1 MKVMNDKRE
10 VNWVILGVLLLSVVV
25 WSSVYFFGFF
35 LTIIWTIVISAVL
48 GIIIK
53 LLQQRY

>member
-1 MKVMNDKRE
+1 MKVVNDKRE

>member
-1 MKVMNDKRE
+1 MKVVNDKRE
-10 VNWVILGVLLLSVVV
+10 VNWVILGVLLLTVVV

>member
-1 MKVMNDKRE
+1 MKVVNDKKE
-10 VNWVILGVLLLSVVV
+10 VNWGILGVLLLSVVI

-35 LTIIWTIVISAVL
+35 LTIIWTIVISAVV